1 MSNPYSMSHEHR
13 LKYWMKLYNSQ
24 FERANELELNL
35 IHAEYEMLELKARVA
50 DLLFENESLKASDR
64 IENVVGEV
72 LGKLEVSNDKY

>member
-1 MSNPYSMSHEHR
+1 MSNPYHKEQDR
-13 LKYWMKLYNSQ
+13 LKYWMNKYNIQ

-35 IHAEYEMLELKARVA
+35 IHAEYEMLELKARIS
-50 DLLFENESLKASDR
+50 DLLFENENLKASDR

>member
-35 IHAEYEMLELKARVA
+35 IHAEYEMLELKARIS
-50 DLLFENESLKASDR
+50 DLLFENENLKASDR
-64 IENVVGEV
+64 IENVVEEV

>member
-1 MSNPYSMSHEHR
+1 MSNPYYKDQDR
-13 LKYWMKLYNSQ
+13 LKYWMNKYNIQ

-35 IHAEYEMLELKARVA
+35 IHAEYEMLELKARIS
-50 DLLFENESLKASDR
+50 DLLFENENLKASDR

>member
-1 MSNPYSMSHEHR
+1 MSNPYYKEQDR
-13 LKYWMKLYNSQ
+13 LKYWMNKYNIQ

-35 IHAEYEMLELKARVA
+35 IHAEYEMLELKARIS
-50 DLLFENESLKASDR
+50 DLLFENENLKASDR